1 MPGRAYFF
9 YFCGGG
15 EMENM
20 LMWFKGIFALLGGMI
35 TAFLG
40 GWDLALKILVGFVIL
55 DFVVGIVAATMQGKV
70 NSHVG
75 QKFARK
81 ILLFIPIGIGYM
93 LDALMGQ
100 EILRNLAIF
109 FYLANEGISLLENL
123 GKCGVPIPEP
133 IFNALEQLNGKG
145 DNTDAAKRD

>member
-1 MPGRAYFF
+1 MER
-9 YFCGGG
+9 GG
-15 EMENM
+15 EMENV
-20 LMWFKGIFALLGGMI
+20 LTWIKAAFALLGGTI

-55 DFVVGIVAATMQGKV
+55 DFVVGMVAATMQGKV

-81 ILLFIPIGIGYM
+81 ILLFIPIGVGYL
-93 LDALMGQ
+93 LDVLMGQ

-123 GKCGVPIPEP
+123 GKCGVAIPDP
-133 IFNALEQLNGKG
+133 LFNALEQLNRKG
-145 DNTDAAKRD
+145 EGESENQARLDHK